1 MQTGRFP
8 ADIEMTVSEPFMTI
22 SVHTNTSALAA
33 LQQLNKTN
41 IALDNTQGR
50 INTGLKVSGAKDNAA
65 VYAVAQSLR
74 SDVGAYDAVSTSLSR
89 ATSIGNVAL
98 AAGEAISDLLIE
110 LRAKATAATETSIDA
125 FTRKAFDADFK
136 AIISQISTILS
147 NAEFDGANILNS
159 SNSPGIGFLADADG
173 TRTLTLKTQNMS
185 FSGAIITLSASA
197 SLGTVTLAKSAV
209 TLVKASLDNVNQALA
224 NLGSDVKKLEAHSTF
239 VSKLTDALNIGVGNL
254 VDADLAV
261 ESAKLQA
268 LQVQQQLGVQALGI
282 ANARPQIILSLFQGR

>member
-1 MQTGRFP
+1 
-8 ADIEMTVSEPFMTI
+8 MTI

-41 IALDNTQGR
+41 SELDNVQGR

-65 VYAVAQSLR
+65 VFAVAQSLR
-74 SDVGAYDAVSTSLSR
+74 SDIGAYDAVGTSLDR
-89 ATSIGNVAL
+89 AASIGNVAL
-98 AAGEAISDLLIE
+98 AAGEAVSDLLVE
-110 LRAKATAATETSIDA
+110 LRAKATAATETSIDT
-125 FTRKAFDADFK
+125 FTRQAFDSDFK
-136 AIISQISTILS
+136 AVLSQISTILA
-147 NAEFDGANILNS
+147 NAAFDGANILDS

-185 FSGAIITLSASA
+185 FGGSIITLASTA

-209 TLVKASLDNVNQALA
+209 SAVKTSLDNVNQALA
-224 NLGSDVKKLEAHSTF
+224 NLGSDVRKIEAHSVF
-239 VSKLTDALNIGVGNL
+239 VNKLTDALNVGVGNL

-261 ESAKLQA
+261 ESAKLQS

-282 ANARPQIILSLFQGR
+282 ANSRPQSILALFQGR